1 MTWIDLLQK
10 MGVVCQ
16 FCKMFCIGNP
26 GNDGQNG
33 QDECKGVEFWEVDAI
48 FGFIQNLIGVIV
60 GFNNGLVFLSRLC
73 EKDEA
78 NGDVNDEE

>member
-1 MTWIDLLQK
+1 MTGIDLLQK

-48 FGFIQNLIGVIV
+48 FGFIQNLIRVIV

-73 EKDEA
+73 EKDKA